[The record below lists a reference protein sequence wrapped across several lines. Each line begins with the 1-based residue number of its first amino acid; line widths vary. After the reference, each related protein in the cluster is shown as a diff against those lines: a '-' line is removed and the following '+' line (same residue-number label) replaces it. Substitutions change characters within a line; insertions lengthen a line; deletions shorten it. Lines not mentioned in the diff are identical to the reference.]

1 MKILIAPFARKL
13 RNDKINPKNY
23 PWPRNLVELLE
34 KQGYEVIQIG
44 VKEEE
49 QVATRFET
57 NLSFQEVIR
66 LLEEANTFVA
76 VDSFLQ
82 HAAWSIGKRGT
93 VIFSQS
99 DPKIFGHRIH
109 NNLLKDRKYLRPNQ
123 FDLWES
129 TEKNDEAFF
138 DWDEVYERMK

>member
-1 MKILIAPFARKL
+1 MKLLFAPYARKL
-13 RNDKINPKNY
+13 RNDKVNPKSY
-23 PWPRNLVELLE
+23 PWPKDLVALLE

-57 NLSFQEVIR
+57 NLSFQEVTR
-66 LLEEANTFVA
+66 LLEETDTFVA

>member
-1 MKILIAPFARKL
+1 MKILFAPFARKL
-13 RNDKINPKNY
+13 RNGGINPKNY
-23 PWPRNLVELLE
+23 PWPNNLVALLE
-34 KQGYEVIQIG
+34 KRGNEVIQIG

-49 QVATRFET
+49 KVATRFET
-57 NLSFQEVIR
+57 DLSFQEVSR
-66 LLEEANTFVA
+66 LLEETDTFVA

-129 TEKNDEAFF
+129 TAVNDEAFF
-138 DWDEVYERMK
+138 DCDEVYERMK

>member
-1 MKILIAPFARKL
+1 MKILFAPFARKL
-13 RNDKINPKNY
+13 RNGGINPKNY
-23 PWPRNLVELLE
+23 PWPNNLVALLE
-34 KQGYEVIQIG
+34 KRGNEVIQIG

-49 QVATRFET
+49 KVATRFET
-57 NLSFQEVIR
+57 DLSFQEVSR
-66 LLEEANTFVA
+66 LLEECDTFVA

-138 DWDEVYERMK
+138 DCHEVYERMK